1 MGRRVLIIK
10 LGSFGD
16 VLIAEGAIRDICE
29 HHAGD
34 EITVLTGP
42 AFRRLFARNPR
53 VQHVLTDPRAPRW
66 RLDRLFRL
74 NRSVRFDS
82 FDIVY
87 DLQKSSRTNF
97 YHRLF
102 VRRAAWSG
110 IAPGCSL
117 PFTLPDRQ
125 LTLQEEYAIQLE
137 AAGVP
142 VRHTGT
148 PDLSWMLDD
157 VSALLREAG
166 VGDPYVVLLPG
177 ASARH
182 AHKCWPH
189 YAELGRRLLEE
200 GIPVVTVPGPADL
213 ELCRTMPGTMLT
225 GPGEFLDFF
234 QLAGVLRR
242 AAFVVGNDSG
252 PTHMA
257 AHLGTPGVALFGAGG
272 RKYMRNMERGRF
284 SCLYGERIGD
294 ITVGEVA
301 GRIRQQLGGAPA
313 PVSVS

>member
-16 VLIAEGAIRDICE
+16 ILIAEGAIRDICE

-34 EITVLTGP
+34 DISVLTGP
-42 AFRRLFARNPR
+42 AFRKLFARNPY

-66 RLDRLFRL
+66 RLDRLYRL

-82 FDIVY
+82 FDIIY

-125 LTLQEEYAIQLE
+125 LTLQDEYAIQLE

-142 VRHTGT
+142 VRHTGG
-148 PDLSWMLDD
+148 PDLSWMVDD
-157 VSALLREAG
+157 VSAVLHEAG
-166 VGDPYVVLLPG
+166 VREPYVVLLPG
-177 ASARH
+177 ASVRH

-189 YAELGRRLLEE
+189 YAELGRRLLAE
-200 GIPVVTVPGPADL
+200 GIRVVTVPGPADL
-213 ELCRTMPGTMLT
+213 ALCRAMPGTMLT
-225 GPGEFLDFF
+225 GPGGFLDFF
-234 QLAGVLRR
+234 QLAGVLRG

-284 SCLYGERIGD
+284 TCRYGESIGD
-294 ITVGEVA
+294 ITVDEIA
-301 GRIRQQLGGAPA
+301 GLVRQQLAA
-313 PVSVS
+313 ASVPVSVT